1 MGARRVRRPGKNST
15 ACYFDEKTIVAATGA
30 LLWWGQARG
39 AHREPGMPLP
49 SLVLV
54 AAVAENGVIGQGG
67 RLPWRLKS
75 EMAHFRAT
83 TIGKPV
89 VMGRK
94 TYASIGKPLEARTNI
109 VVSRDR
115 GFAAMGV
122 LVAPNV
128 EAALEAARG
137 DALRRGVDAIV
148 VIGGAE
154 IYAQCMAQAD
164 RLLITQVHLRPTGD
178 TKFPIID
185 PATWSAAG
193 RSEHEPGPGDEVGF
207 SVI

>member
-1 MGARRVRRPGKNST
+1 
-15 ACYFDEKTIVAATGA
+15 
-30 LLWWGQARG
+30 
-39 AHREPGMPLP
+39 LP
-49 SLVLV
+49 KIAIVLV
-54 AAVAENGVIGQGG
+54 AAVAENGVIGDGG

-75 EMAHFRAT
+75 DMQHFRAA

-94 TYASIGKPLEARTNI
+94 TYASIGKPLKDRTNI
-109 VVSRDR
+109 VVTRDR
-115 GFAAMGV
+115 SFTAPGV

-128 EAALEAARG
+128 AAALAAARG
-137 DALRRGVDAIV
+137 DALRRGADAIA

-154 IYAQCMAQAD
+154 IYAQCIAQAD

-185 PATWSAAG
+185 PHTWSAAG
-193 RSEHEPGPGDEVGF
+193 RNEHEAGPGDEVGF
-207 SVI
+207 SVIEYKRIGGAPVGSRH